1 MILCRSKHKNTI
13 SPDEWALWV
22 DTESS
27 FPFELERKEKR
38 VLTQIWWDEEKE
50 AGLKYFIDDWAEL

>member
-1 MILCRSKHKNTI
+1 MGAVGGS
-13 SPDEWALWV
+13 
-22 DTESS
+22 ESS